1 MNKLRSICPKFAT
14 LAGGEIVNRND
25 VKTGSRLTISPG
37 FMIPI
42 DDTVVEGE
50 TFVDESNM
58 TGQHSLVSKS
68 VDSMVLSGTIN
79 SGESAIDIFTTV
91 TSHDSSI
98 SKLIKLVE
106 IFG

>member
-1 MNKLRSICPKFAT
+1 
-14 LAGGEIVNRND
+14 
-25 VKTGSRLTISPG
+25 
-37 FMIPI
+37 
-42 DDTVVEGE
+42 
-50 TFVDESNM
+50 M